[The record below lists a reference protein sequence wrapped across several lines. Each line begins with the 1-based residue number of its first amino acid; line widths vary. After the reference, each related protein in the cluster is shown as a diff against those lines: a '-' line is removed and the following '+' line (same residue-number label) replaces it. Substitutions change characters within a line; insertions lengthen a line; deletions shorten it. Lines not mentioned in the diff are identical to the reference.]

1 MYPSSPSAAR
11 SPSVSPPSSVPS
23 LSLLHVT
30 DQVKSSFVSFVVLRI
45 LFLPGLYRGKR
56 FREDALHFRRRCR
69 LQRAAGEADGVGEAQ
84 AADDLLAGGE
94 RGRRRAVI
102 APRQ

>member
-11 SPSVSPPSSVPS
+11 SPRASPPSSVPS

-30 DQVKSSFVSFVVLRI
+30 DQVKSSFVSFVILRI
-45 LFLPGLYRGKR
+45 LFFLPRLYSGKR
-56 FREDALHFRRRCR
+56 FREDALHFRRRRR

-84 AADDLLAGGE
+84 AAGDLAS
-94 RGRRRAVI
+94 
-102 APRQ
+102 APRPRRSDC